1 MILSDWLQERLDK
14 QSGPPLYRQLHNLL
28 LAAVLDGQLPAGTKL
43 PASRLLARELGI
55 ARNTVI
61 EVYENLRA
69 QGCVEGRHGS
79 GTYVADLS
87 VDHIIEVPRP
97 AADTPARHAASNV
110 RPVLSKRGQ
119 SLIAGAGFSPRQWGA
134 FMPGVPDVR
143 EFPARVW
150 TRLQNRHW
158 RKAIPEQLS
167 YAPEGGLPALRRA
180 LAEYLRSARS
190 VRCEPEQ
197 IIITTGIHQSI
208 DLTTRL
214 LADPGDSV
222 WLEDPCYWGL
232 RSTLRS
238 LGMVLQPLPVD
249 AEGLDWQAAGTSPA
263 PRFVIA
269 TPSHQY
275 PLGMGMSL
283 ARRQAL
289 LEYCRLNGSWI
300 IEDDYDSEFR
310 YGTRPIASLQGLDSN
325 ELVIYI
331 GSFSKTLFP
340 GLRLGYL
347 VAPPQLA
354 GTFSKGSAELYREG
368 QLQQQ
373 AVLADFITD
382 GHLSAH
388 IRRMRGLYSRRRQ
401 CLLEAVQAAFGEKFE
416 VVGNNA
422 GLHLVVRLPDEVD
435 DVAVAEAALQ
445 QGVLVRPLSRYYH
458 QFATGQRGLLLG
470 YACVTEAEITPAF
483 AILAGVLKYFTTAQV
498 LRALP

>member
-1 MILSDWLQERLDK
+1 MLE
-14 QSGPPLYRQLHNLL
+14 
-28 LAAVLDGQLPAGTKL
+28 GQLPAGVKL

-87 VDHIIEVPRP
+87 VDHIVELPRP
-97 AADTPARHAASNV
+97 VADIPTRQAFSNILPA
-110 RPVLSKRGQ
+110 LSKRGQ

-143 EFPARVW
+143 EFPARIW

-158 RKAIPEQLS
+158 RKAAPERLS
-167 YAPEGGLPALRRA
+167 YAPEGGLLALRQA
-180 LAEYLRSARS
+180 LAEYLRAARS

-208 DLTTRL
+208 DLTARL
-214 LADPGDSV
+214 LADPGDNA

-232 RSTLRS
+232 RSTLQS
-238 LGMVLQPLPVD
+238 LGMALQPLPVD
-249 AEGLDWQAAGTSPA
+249 AEGLDLQAAGTRAA

-275 PLGMGMSL
+275 PLGMVMSL

-310 YGTRPIASLQGLDSN
+310 YGTRPIASLQGLDTN
-325 ELVIYI
+325 GLVIYI

-354 GTFSKGSAELYREG
+354 DVFSKGSAELYREG

-373 AVLADFITD
+373 AVLADFITE

-401 CLLEAVQAAFGEKFE
+401 CLLEAVQAEFGEQFE
-416 VVGNNA
+416 VTGNNA
-422 GLHLVVRLPDEVD
+422 GLHLVVRLPDTID
-435 DVAVAEAALQ
+435 DVALAQAALQ

-458 QFATGQRGLLLG
+458 HSAAGQRGLLLG
-470 YACVTEAEITPAF
+470 YGCVTEAEIAPAF
-483 AILAGVLKYFTTAQV
+483 TVLAGVLRSFSA
-498 LRALP
+498 R